1 MIVAVT
7 FLGAQGECRKCTP
20 FFIEGGGRDYSIAPG
35 LWRSL
40 KGLELLLSVPIK
52 AIPLKVF
59 VRWGAGKKNFF
70 QKGLFPA

>member
-7 FLGAQGECRKCTP
+7 WAHKGSVENALLFLL
-20 FFIEGGGRDYSIAPG
+20 YSIAPG
-35 LWRSL
+35 LWCSL

>member
-7 FLGAQGECRKCTP
+7 WAHKGSVENELLFL
-20 FFIEGGGRDYSIAPG
+20 YSIAPG
-35 LWRSL
+35 LWCSR